1 MESGHKNLEDLVAS
15 VTEET
20 IYVAVGID
28 VKGCK
33 STLSWALHNN
43 GGKRICIIHVH
54 RPAQWIPSD
63 LGGGYPASL
72 VDEKIVGDYRK
83 TQCQN
88 MKETLEV
95 YLSIC
100 RGEGVEARSVWIEM
114 GDIGKGIVE
123 LISHDGIKEL
133 VMGGALDKHYK
144 EKMSLK
150 SKKAKYVC
158 KQAPLSCCIQFICS
172 GRLINTREPKHLIL
186 RSITRES
193 DRDNIESRAS
203 SYRWSKSVHRRDI
216 TEAGPSN
223 HLRSGPVT
231 SICQELTVH
240 MVKIL
245 ECFQEEVKQRKEVE
259 EALVKEREE
268 LEKLKNLE
276 DQMLEELRI
285 AKEQNTFLKSQN
297 EELQKERDELQ
308 IEHDN
313 ALQEAEGLRSKQAEA
328 SIQMSEFLPS
338 EIEEAT
344 QGFDDSLII
353 GRGGY
358 GNVYK
363 GFLRQ
368 NQVAIKSLRSNGS
381 QGSSEFKMEVR
392 ALSQLTHPNLVKL
405 IGCCLETFVLVYEY
419 VPNGSLEDR
428 LNCKNKSTPLSWQTR
443 IHIVTELCS
452 VLVYL
457 HSRKPHSIVHGDLK
471 PSNILLDANFKIKL
485 SDFGICRILCH
496 DIRSS
501 NDTTLC
507 HFTDP
512 KGTLYYIDPE
522 FYETGKLT
530 RKSDVY
536 SFGVILLQL
545 LTGQRPP
552 FNMEND
558 VQVALDAGKLSSLL
572 DPLAGDWPI
581 KTAQELAHL
590 ALWCCD
596 RYQRN
601 RPDLSS
607 EVRKVLEP
615 IRAIRG
621 FEETAGQ

>member
-1 MESGHKNLEDLVAS
+1 
-15 VTEET
+15 
-20 IYVAVGID
+20 
-28 VKGCK
+28 
-33 STLSWALHNN
+33 
-43 GGKRICIIHVH
+43 
-54 RPAQWIPSD
+54 
-63 LGGGYPASL
+63 
-72 VDEKIVGDYRK
+72 
-83 TQCQN
+83 
-88 MKETLEV
+88 
-95 YLSIC
+95 
-100 RGEGVEARSVWIEM
+100 
-114 GDIGKGIVE
+114 
-123 LISHDGIKEL
+123 
-133 VMGGALDKHYK
+133 
-144 EKMSLK
+144 
-150 SKKAKYVC
+150 
-158 KQAPLSCCIQFICS
+158 
-172 GRLINTREPKHLIL
+172 
-186 RSITRES
+186 
-193 DRDNIESRAS
+193 
-203 SYRWSKSVHRRDI
+203 
-216 TEAGPSN
+216 
-223 HLRSGPVT
+223 
-231 SICQELTVH
+231 
-240 MVKIL
+240 
-245 ECFQEEVKQRKEVE
+245 
-259 EALVKEREE
+259 
-268 LEKLKNLE
+268 
-276 DQMLEELRI
+276 MLEELRI

-452 VLVYL
+452 VLAYL

-615 IRAIRG
+615 MRASCVGLSSSTGQKRKYRQVLVADSSTRFFSSIRG